1 MRPPFF
7 FCVFL
12 GFLIV
17 FILFLL
23 LVLPIILVTH
33 LHLDVDK
40 KMAGF
45 SIRLFGFIKLLGGYI
60 RPYKGGIALHVS
72 EKKAILLPIEDWRT
86 EQKRISF
93 YKCFR
98 LIACDITTESGAEY
112 LLPLSLAQICA
123 RIIFF
128 ISGGKK
134 EKISN
139 NVWLTD
145 GNVLRISLRLAVY
158 INIYILLGKC
168 FLYIKESIKSVWQK
182 KMKKSTT

>member
-1 MRPPFF
+1 MSPPFF
-7 FCVFL
+7 FSVFL
-12 GFLIV
+12 GFLLA
-17 FILFLL
+17 FIFVLL

-33 LHLDVDK
+33 LHVDLDK

-60 RPYKGGIALHVS
+60 RPYAGGIALHVS
-72 EKKAILLPIEDWRT
+72 KNKAILLPFADWKT

-112 LLPLSLAQICA
+112 LLPLSLVEIGT
-123 RIIFF
+123 RVFF
-128 ISGGKK
+128 FVNGGKK

-139 NVWLTD
+139 NFWLTD
-145 GNVLRISLRLAVY
+145 GNVLRISLRVAVY
-158 INIYILLGKC
+158 INIYILLGKL
-168 FLYIKESIKSVWQK
+168 FLYIKESIKLLWQK
-182 KMKKSTT
+182 KTKKSTT